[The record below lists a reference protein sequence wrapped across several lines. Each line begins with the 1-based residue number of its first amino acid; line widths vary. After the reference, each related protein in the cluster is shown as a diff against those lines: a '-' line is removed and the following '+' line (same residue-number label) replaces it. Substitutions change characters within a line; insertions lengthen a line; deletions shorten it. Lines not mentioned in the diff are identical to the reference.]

1 MNGGGRRAHSPSTPI
16 DASAHSSASK
26 AITAIAATREC
37 RYSAAI
43 SNPAINRARNP
54 IPTATMM
61 RHNSER

>member
-1 MNGGGRRAHSPSTPI
+1 MNGGGRRAHWPNTPI
-16 DASAHSSASK
+16 DASAHS
-26 AITAIAATREC
+26 ATSTTINTSGRMREC